1 MIVKTSSL
9 FVMFLLIGSSA
20 SAAGDAARSASE
32 MTRWS
37 AKAHAAQMN
46 TNEVRVTFVGN
57 AGFLITV
64 NDKKIL
70 IDALFSGFPG
80 DYILP
85 REIQDKLALGLPP
98 FDNIDLVLATHS
110 HGDHFDASLVRRF
123 LSNNPAA
130 VFASTPQAT
139 ALLNDF
145 SNRVIAFAP
154 AKNKTAPAEI
164 QGVHVEAV
172 YLSHGAPPEGK
183 TEILNLLIW
192 RPSMALP
199 CFIPGISISRSS
211 VTMNSAPCT
220 CLRKKSIWRSCSIF
234 ISAMPPPSISSFRR
248 DRCQACFP
256 HALSLHR
263 SAHESG
269 IGFKKLS
276 RCHLIQGG
284 TGKLGHAA
292 GGKNKMI
299 DMILPPIMSLR
310 WIRFQVG

>member
-1 MIVKTSSL
+1 MMFVKAPTL
-9 FVMFLLIGSSA
+9 FVMFLLIGASA
-20 SAAGDAARSASE
+20 SAAGDAAGIASG
-32 MTRWS
+32 MTKWS
-37 AKAHAAQMN
+37 AKAYGAQMN
-46 TNEVRVTFVGN
+46 ANEVRVTFVGN

-123 LSNNPAA
+123 LSNNPVA
-130 VFASTPQAT
+130 VFASTPQAA

-154 AKNKTAPAEI
+154 AKNKTATAEI

-183 TEILNLLIW
+183 TEILNYAYLATIEGVTLFHSGDIDISQFSYDEF
-192 RPSMALP
+192 RAL
-199 CFIPGISISRSS
+199 
-211 VTMNSAPCT
+211 
-220 CLRKKSIWRSCSIF
+220 
-234 ISAMPPPSISSFRR
+234 
-248 DRCQACFP
+248 CFP
-256 HALSLHR
+256 EKKIDLAFLQHFYLGDAPAEQKFIREGIAARHVFPMHYHYTVPPMNRESVLRNYPDAILFKSELENWVMPRAL
-263 SAHESG
+263 
-269 IGFKKLS
+269 KTK
-276 RCHLIQGG
+276 CQ
-284 TGKLGHAA
+284 
-292 GGKNKMI
+292 M
-299 DMILPPIMSLR
+299 
-310 WIRFQVG
+310 

>member
-1 MIVKTSSL
+1 MIVTASSL

-20 SAAGDAARSASE
+20 SAAGDAAPIASE

-37 AKAHAAQMN
+37 AKAHADQMN
-46 TNEVRVTFVGN
+46 ASEVRVTFVGN

-139 ALLNDF
+139 ALLADF
-145 SNRVIAFAP
+145 PDRVIAFAP
-154 AKNKTAPAEI
+154 AKNKTATAEI

-172 YLSHGAPPEGK
+172 YLSHGAPPEGR
-183 TEILNLLIW
+183 TEILNFAYLATIDGVTLFHSGDIDISQFSYDEF
-192 RPSMALP
+192 RALRLP
-199 CFIPGISISRSS
+199 E
-211 VTMNSAPCT
+211 
-220 CLRKKSIWRSCSIF
+220 KKIDLAF
-234 ISAMPPPSISSFRR
+234 MQHFYLGDVPAE
-248 DRCQACFP
+248 Q
-256 HALSLHR
+256 
-263 SAHESG
+263 
-269 IGFKKLS
+269 K
-276 RCHLIQGG
+276 LIQEGI
-284 TGKLGHAA
+284 AA
-292 GGKNKMI
+292 RHIFPMHYQYTVPPMNPESVLRNYP
-299 DMILPPIMSLR
+299 DAILFKAELESWVMPQAVKIK
-310 WIRFQVG
+310 

>member
-1 MIVKTSSL
+1 MFVTASFL
-9 FVMFLLIGSSA
+9 FVMFLLTGSSGP
-20 SAAGDAARSASE
+20 AAGDAARSASE

-37 AKAHAAQMN
+37 AKAHADQMN
-46 TNEVRVTFVGN
+46 ANEVRVTFVGN

-145 SNRVIAFAP
+145 SDRVIALAP
-154 AKNKTAPAEI
+154 TKNKTAPAVI
-164 QGVHVEAV
+164 RGVQVQAV

-183 TEILNLLIW
+183 AEILNFAYLATIDGVTLFHSGDIDISQFSYDEF
-192 RPSMALP
+192 RALRLP
-199 CFIPGISISRSS
+199 EKKIHLAFMQHFYLGDVPAEQKFIREGIAARHIFPMHYRYTVPPMDPES
-211 VTMNSAPCT
+211 V
-220 CLRKKSIWRSCSIF
+220 LRNYPDAILFKAELENWV
-234 ISAMPPPSISSFRR
+234 MPR
-248 DRCQACFP
+248 
-256 HALSLHR
+256 ALKTKCR
-263 SAHESG
+263 
-269 IGFKKLS
+269 
-276 RCHLIQGG
+276 
-284 TGKLGHAA
+284 
-292 GGKNKMI
+292 M
-299 DMILPPIMSLR
+299 
-310 WIRFQVG
+310 